1 MKDFEDL
8 GVHCGVDEAGRGAW
22 SGPVVAAA
30 VRFEKRH
37 KIVGLADSK
46 ALSPQ
51 MRIKLYF
58 EILETFSVGV
68 YFSSAKVIDKV
79 NILNSSLLA
88 NFTKLI
94 KLIKTSFED
103 IEKLNDNPD
112 QEIDIKVKEENIEN
126 ALRGLE
132 YLSKNKYYSKNER
145 DLFLEIIKQF
155 NKDEKEYEEDE
166 TNTNYFYYY
175 LGEIKTML
183 LSTYFN
189 VKFYI
194 EGLFN

>member
-30 VRFEKRH
+30 VRFEKRT

-58 EILETFSVGV
+58 EILETFSIGV

-79 NILNSSLLA
+79 NIQIALYWQCK
-88 NFTKLI
+88 KLSR
-94 KLIKTSFED
+94 KF
-103 IEKLNDNPD
+103 
-112 QEIDIKVKEENIEN
+112 
-126 ALRGLE
+126 LRR
-132 YLSKNKYYSKNER
+132 KIR
-145 DLFLEIIKQF
+145 
-155 NKDEKEYEEDE
+155 
-166 TNTNYFYYY
+166 YF
-175 LGEIKTML
+175 
-183 LSTYFN
+183 
-189 VKFYI
+189 
-194 EGLFN
+194 